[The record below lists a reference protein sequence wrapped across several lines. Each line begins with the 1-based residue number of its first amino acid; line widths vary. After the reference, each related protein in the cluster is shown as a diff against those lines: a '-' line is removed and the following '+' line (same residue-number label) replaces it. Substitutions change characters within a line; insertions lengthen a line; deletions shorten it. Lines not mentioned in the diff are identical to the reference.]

1 MSIGDNIPLYGQNK
15 AGDDLGT
22 YGRGK
27 SEVII
32 TTAATSLT
40 ADQSG
45 ATILHNVANAA
56 ITLPPAEA
64 GLKFTVILG
73 IESTAGC
80 NILTASNTDCFFGT
94 IPLNSDVVDE
104 GMGIPQQITYATA
117 TGTPASYDA
126 MKFIAATATIGG
138 VAGEVIHL
146 RAVSAVAWSV
156 DIPNHA
162 TSANDAATLVLI
174 QAR

>member
-1 MSIGDNIPLYGQNK
+1 MANPMYGQNK
-15 AGDDLGT
+15 FDNAADD
-22 YGRGK
+22 GK
-27 SEVII
+27 HSVII
-32 TTAATSLT
+32 T
-40 ADQSG
+40 SG
-45 ATILHNVANAA
+45 ATTLLAADSGATVLHNSAATA
-56 ITLPPAEA
+56 ITLPAAKA
-64 GLKFTVILG
+64 GLNFKIILG

-80 NILTASNTDCFFGT
+80 NIVTASAADCFFGT

-104 GMGIPQQITYATA
+104 GMGVPQQITYAVA
-117 TGTPASYDA
+117 IAAPASYDA

-146 RAVSAVAWSV
+146 TCVDDVAWNV

-174 QAR
+174 QSR